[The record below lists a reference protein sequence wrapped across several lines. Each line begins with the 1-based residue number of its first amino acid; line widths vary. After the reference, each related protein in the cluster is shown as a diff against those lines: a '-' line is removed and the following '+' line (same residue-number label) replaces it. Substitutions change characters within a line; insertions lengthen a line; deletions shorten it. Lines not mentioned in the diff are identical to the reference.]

1 MAGLAQKI
9 ARGENGLLFYGLT
22 PPKAGQSEE
31 RLREIAAKQRE
42 RVAGMDV
49 DGLILYDIQPETER
63 TKVERPFPFIA
74 TLDPDRYRRE
84 YLAGLAV
91 PKIVYRCVGKYTQ
104 DEFRRWLE
112 AESQTRSTAEARPA
126 GEENLSVFVG
136 AASRDQKTSLSMSA
150 AYALRREINPDLV
163 LGGVAIPERHLKR
176 EDEHLR
182 LLSKTGEGC
191 DFFVSQAVYNVEA
204 SKNLLSDY
212 YYACRQKDARPR
224 PIIFT
229 ITPCGSPKTL
239 EFMKWLGIHIPRWLE
254 NDLLNSGDI
263 LQKSVDLCRGIMH
276 ELLAYAAEKNLPI
289 GCNVESVA
297 VRKAEIEASV
307 QLVADMRA
315 LFRDD

>member
-1 MAGLAQKI
+1 MTGLAQKI
-9 ARGENGLLFYGLT
+9 AQGENGLLFYGLT

-31 RLREIAAKQRE
+31 RLREIAEKQRA
-42 RVAGMDV
+42 RVAGLDV

-63 TKVERPFPFIA
+63 TNVERPFPFLA
-74 TLDPDRYRRE
+74 TLDPDHYHRE
-84 YLAGLAV
+84 YLADLRL
-91 PKIVYRCVGKYTQ
+91 PKIVYRCVGKYSP
-104 DEFRRWLE
+104 DEFRGWLE
-112 AESQTRSTAEARPA
+112 AESQARSGAKAGARD
-126 GEENLSVFVG
+126 ENLSVFVG
-136 AASRDQKTSLSMSA
+136 AASREQTTNLSMSA
-150 AYALRREINPDLV
+150 AYALRREINPELL

-182 LLSKTGEGC
+182 LLAKTDEGC

-212 YYACRQKDARPR
+212 YYACRQKNAKPR
-224 PIIFT
+224 PIVFT

-263 LQKSVDLCRGIMH
+263 LQKSVDLCRGIMR
-276 ELLAYAAEKNLPI
+276 ELLTYAAEKDLPI

-315 LFRDD
+315 LFRDS